1 MRLVA
6 QAFPVL
12 AWPEVGL
19 LELIVGGKGEGGSV
33 EGGRGDGGGKEVIG
47 EGEVVAGF
55 EGWDPATGEVAD
67 K

>member
-19 LELIVGGKGEGGSV
+19 LELIVGGKG

>member
-19 LELIVGGKGEGGSV
+19 LELIVGGKGEGG
-33 EGGRGDGGGKEVIG
+33 RGDGGGKEVIG
-47 EGEVVAGF
+47 EGEGVAGF

>member
-19 LELIVGGKGEGGSV
+19 LELIVGGKGEGGS
-33 EGGRGDGGGKEVIG
+33 GDGGGKEVIG
-47 EGEVVAGF
+47 EGEGVAGF

>member
-12 AWPEVGL
+12 AWHEVGL
-19 LELIVGGKGEGGSV
+19 LELIVGGKGEGG
-33 EGGRGDGGGKEVIG
+33 RGEGGGKEVIG
-47 EGEVVAGF
+47 EGVAGF

>member
-47 EGEVVAGF
+47 EGEAGF
-55 EGWDPATGEVAD
+55 EDWDPATGEVAD

>member
-19 LELIVGGKGEGGSV
+19 LELIVGGKGEGG
-33 EGGRGDGGGKEVIG
+33 RGDGGGKEGIG
-47 EGEVVAGF
+47 EGEGGAGF